1 MNCGFGEKLIL
12 YRYGEAGEAI
22 EAEVRAHLVGC
33 AACRGELAALE
44 AAEASLAAGAAGP
57 SPAAVA
63 AVMGAARSSGR
74 GLFSFNWGEALLSG
88 GLAAALFFILT
99 VSGHRAA
106 DLAWNNGLDDKLDN
120 VEYSVYQAQADINS
134 SSMDWEYGISSLED
148 ETLDLS
154 KNV

>member
-12 YRYGEAGEAI
+12 YRYGEAGEALA
-22 EAEVRAHLVGC
+22 AEVRAHLAAC
-33 AACRGELAALE
+33 AACRGEFAALE
-44 AAEASLAAGAAGP
+44 AAEAALSADAAGP
-57 SPAAVA
+57 SRAAVN
-63 AVMGAARSSGR
+63 AVMGAARDSRR

-88 GLAAALFFILT
+88 GLAAALFFILS

-106 DLAWNNGLDDKLDN
+106 DLAWNSGLDARLDS
-120 VEYSVYQAQADINS
+120 VEYSVYQAQADMSS